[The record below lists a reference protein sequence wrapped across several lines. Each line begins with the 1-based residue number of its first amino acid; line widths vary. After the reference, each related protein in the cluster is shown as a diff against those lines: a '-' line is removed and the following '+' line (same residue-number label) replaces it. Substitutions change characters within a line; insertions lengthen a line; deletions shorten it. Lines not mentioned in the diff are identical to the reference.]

1 MCQAYIFLTCFFSL
15 CINFSREEIHSIA
28 CQRDITHGTQLV
40 HKEADTVEVL
50 LFCIALNLQEFQ
62 WQFIGILQF
71 SCIFSAFI
79 LFYFLSLPLQAG
91 TSKKDLSFDDQ
102 DSEKRSAPMSS
113 ESTVMET
120 QLRKESS
127 LAELRYRLCQDQDL
141 LSYLLLLVD
150 VSNVALF
157 GFAHCLFC
165 SLNI

>member
-1 MCQAYIFLTCFFSL
+1 MQSISGMCQAYIFLTCFLIIF
-15 CINFSREEIHSIA
+15 
-28 CQRDITHGTQLV
+28 
-40 HKEADTVEVL
+40 
-50 LFCIALNLQEFQ
+50 LFIY
-62 WQFIGILQF
+62 FI
-71 SCIFSAFI
+71 
-79 LFYFLSLPLQAG
+79 YFLSLPFQAG

-127 LAELRYRLCQDQDL
+127 LAELRYHLCQDQDL

>member
-1 MCQAYIFLTCFFSL
+1 MPVREISHVELSLYIKKLTLCSSSLVLYCLKPAGISVAIHWHSSVFLHIQC
-15 CINFSREEIHSIA
+15 
-28 CQRDITHGTQLV
+28 
-40 HKEADTVEVL
+40 
-50 LFCIALNLQEFQ
+50 
-62 WQFIGILQF
+62 
-71 SCIFSAFI
+71 
-79 LFYFLSLPLQAG
+79 FYFLSLPLQAG